1 MTAAWPGTLPQRFLI
16 SGNQQTPGENRLM
29 SPMDTGPGKARPRSS
44 AVPDAFT
51 GSMRMTGAQWA
62 IFEAFGTDDLGKW
75 ALPFT
80 IPAPDGGDDW
90 LVMFAQGG
98 KPARS
103 NIGGDRW
110 TVSMNLV
117 ILP

>member
-1 MTAAWPGTLPQRFLI
+1 MTAAWPATLPQRFLRN
-16 SGNQQTPGENRLM
+16 GNQHTLADGRIM
-29 SPMDTGPGKARPRSS
+29 SDTDTGPPKSRPRST
-44 AVPDAFT
+44 AVPDSFS

-62 IFEAFGTDDLGKW
+62 ALLAFGDSELQRW
-75 ALPFT
+75 SLPFT

-90 LVMFAQGG
+90 LVMFKQGG
-98 KPARS
+98 KPSRA

-110 TVSMNLV
+110 NVSMTLL